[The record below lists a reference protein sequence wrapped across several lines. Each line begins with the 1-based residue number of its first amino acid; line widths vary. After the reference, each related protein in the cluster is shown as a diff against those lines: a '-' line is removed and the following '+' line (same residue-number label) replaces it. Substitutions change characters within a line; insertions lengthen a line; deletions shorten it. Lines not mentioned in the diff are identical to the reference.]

1 MALTRKMLKAM
12 GIEDEKIDEIVDAH
26 AETVDALKKERNK
39 YKEDADKLADIQK
52 KYDDLKKVV
61 DSQED
66 DPYKEKYDKE
76 HKAFEEYKAGVESER
91 TKANKTKA
99 YKELLKKAGVSDKRI
114 DSILRVTAVD
124 DFELDDDGNIKDA
137 DNVVKDIQAEW
148 AEFIEVRD
156 QRGAGTEN
164 PPRNTGGSNKL
175 TKADIYKKDDHGR
188 YILSTAERQKALIE
202 MSADK

>member
-114 DSILRVTAVD
+114 DSVLRVTAVD

-188 YILSTAERQKALIE
+188 YVLSTSERQKALIE

>member
-39 YKEDADKLADIQK
+39 YKDDSDKLSEIQK

-61 DSQED
+61 DSQGD
-66 DPYKEKYDKE
+66 DPYKEKYEKE

-91 TKANKTKA
+91 TKANKTTA
-99 YKELLKKAGVSDKRI
+99 YRELLKKAGVSDKRI
-114 DSILRVTAVD
+114 DSVLKVTAID
-124 DFELDDDGNIKDA
+124 EIELDDEGKIKDA
-137 DNVVKDIQAEW
+137 DKVVENIKSEW
-148 AEFIEVRD
+148 SEFIVTES

-164 PPRNTGGSNKL
+164 PPRNVGGSKL

-188 YILSTAERQKALIE
+188 YVLSTAERQKALIE
-202 MSADK
+202 MSAEK